1 MYKRQEFE
9 GSVTAADAGAGT
21 ITLAGGTVITV
32 GSITFDP
39 LGDLFSMDAVASA
52 VAAGQAVRAEGT
64 GTATGGS
71 AITATTL
78 KVEVDN

>member
-1 MYKRQEFE
+1 M
-9 GSVTAADAGAGT
+9 
-21 ITLAGGTVITV
+21 ITV
-32 GSITFDP
+32 GNITLDP